1 MMCSG
6 KRPGYERSIFVELPP
21 VARYIEEVM
30 FENTFKNIDDVLWK
44 EAGL

>member
-1 MMCSG
+1 LVAAVRFG
-6 KRPGYERSIFVELPP
+6 RQNSIIVELPP